1 MDISAIKEMMDW
13 FLIRACLLALAVL
26 LGFFLFVVLSRA
38 LARLKS
44 AVKCYGWPIVTL
56 FVVFSSWAT
65 YTAFPTAEE
74 KNGSQGSG
82 ISSQGSVVR
91 GQESGIDTNSTV
103 HLNSSPSPK
112 LTPNS

>member
-1 MDISAIKEMMDW
+1 MDISAIKEVLDW
-13 FLIRACLLALAVL
+13 FLIRACLFALVVL
-26 LGFFLFVVLSRA
+26 SGFFLFVVLSRV

-44 AVKCYGWPIVTL
+44 AVKRYGWPIVTL

-82 ISSQGSVVR
+82 ISSQGSGVR
-91 GQESGIDTNSTV
+91 G
-103 HLNSSPSPK
+103 
-112 LTPNS
+112 